1 MAMRGIYIYVYI
13 LLIAFWKDI
22 DKNKEKLKNSVI

>member
-1 MAMRGIYIYVYI
+1 MNWLQALIIFGPVIV

-22 DKNKEKLKNSVI
+22 K